1 MVICRVSDG
10 ESVGIFEDNMTIRD
24 EHYLLLTISFQQ
36 SFCQY
41 RHLRSLPLFFCQHSL
56 IKPFLYKMVRF
67 DPRKK
72 NFTKKKLQPDHRHCP
87 RYPYSVYQLSIPQ
100 HQSILALYF
109 HSLID
114 ISRVHDKKFPF
125 AFFAF
130 FRFHNELI
138 SPIAHRFSAC
148 FALDIFQTYSPACI

>member
-1 MVICRVSDG
+1 MNRRVWVMVICRVSDG

-109 HSLID
+109 HSNRYFTGSRQK
-114 ISRVHDKKFPF
+114 ISFCLF
-125 AFFAF
+125 CFF
-130 FRFHNELI
+130 
-138 SPIAHRFSAC
+138 SVS
-148 FALDIFQTYSPACI
+148 